1 MTPTLGPAH
10 LTTNVAAQYKANQ
23 SSSHPGWALAVLLGL
38 FSIVYFGSLTSP
50 ALLDDADASHAEA
63 AREMVV
69 RGDYVTLHVNGVR
82 YLEKAPLMYWLVAFG
97 FNTFGVHE
105 LAVRLPSAV
114 AMLLLILLAYR
125 WGRRAFDKRV
135 GIYAALFS
143 CTAIGYYL
151 FSRILIPEAVLS
163 LLIAAAFWFFLTALE
178 PQAKAWR
185 WYAGYACAALAVLA
199 KGLIGLI
206 FIAGTMFVF
215 VVITGDWRR
224 WREFRL
230 LSGTLL
236 FLVIA
241 APWHLLAGFRN
252 HGFFWFYFVNEHFL
266 RFLGKRYPKDYS
278 KLPAYLY
285 WSLHLAWLFPW
296 SMYFP
301 LVVKDGWH
309 NLKGQLRNLDFGART
324 RLLCWLWAGIILAFF
339 SLSTNQ
345 EYYTFP
351 AYFPMILLVALAVST
366 TEIREAAGRR
376 SSWLIG
382 ATALVAA
389 ASVVS
394 GCLLAVGLWS
404 SRQLPFVPDIGTVLA
419 KHDLANDTLSMSHML
434 DLSGESF
441 AALRLP
447 AILAAVAFLLGPI
460 TSLILR
466 WKRRDWAATWTMA
479 ATMTVFLFAAHVA
492 LQRFEPYLSSKPLAE
507 KIALQIQPNDK
518 MMIYGDQSFGTSLL
532 FYLQRQIELVNGKSS
547 TMWFGSTFP
556 DVPRIWLTDAD
567 LLQQW
572 NSPTRIFLF
581 VTTYQKAQVD
591 ALIQSPKYVIAESS
605 GKTIYSNRP

>member
-1 MTPTLGPAH
+1 MAQPNGSHTPRTRWCL
-10 LTTNVAAQYKANQ
+10 V
-23 SSSHPGWALAVLLGL
+23 GL
-38 FSIVYFGSLTSP
+38 FLLFGIAYFGSLTSP

-63 AREMVV
+63 AREMLV
-69 RGDYVTLHVNGVR
+69 RNDYVTLHVNGVR
-82 YLEKAPLMYWLVAFG
+82 YLEKAPLIYWLVAFG
-97 FNTFGVHE
+97 FRVFGVHE
-105 LAVRLPSAV
+105 LAVRLPSAL
-114 AMLLLILLAYR
+114 AMFLLMLLAYR
-125 WGRRAFDKRV
+125 WGRRAFDVRV
-135 GIYAALFS
+135 GVYGALFV

-151 FSRILIPEAVLS
+151 FTRIMIPEALLS

-178 PQAKAWR
+178 PQASAWH
-185 WYAGYACAALAVLA
+185 WYAGYSCAALAVLA

-206 FIAGTMFVF
+206 FIGAALVAF

-230 LSGTLL
+230 LSGTAL
-236 FLVIA
+236 FLLIA

-266 RFLGKRYPKDYS
+266 RFLGRRYPKDYS
-278 KLPAYLY
+278 KLPGYLY

-301 LVVKDGWH
+301 LVLKDGWQQVRNSSK
-309 NLKGQLRNLDFGART
+309 NLNFGART
-324 RLLCWLWAGIILAFF
+324 RLLCWLWAGIILVFF
-339 SLSTNQ
+339 SFSTNQ

-351 AYFPMILLVALAVST
+351 AYFPMTLLLAVAVSST
-366 TEIREAAGRR
+366 EVSEPDGKR
-376 SSWLIG
+376 SGWLIG
-382 ATALVAA
+382 ATALVAIVAVIAGCMLA
-389 ASVVS
+389 A
-394 GCLLAVGLWS
+394 GLWN
-404 SRQLPFVPDIGTVLA
+404 SRNLAFVPDIGTVLA

-447 AILAAVAFLLGPI
+447 AILATIALLLGPI

-466 WKRRDWAATWTMA
+466 IRKKHWNATWVIA
-479 ATMTVFLFAAHVA
+479 VTMTVFLFAAHIA

-507 KIALQIQPNDK
+507 KIAPQLQPNDHV
-518 MMIYGDQSFGTSLL
+518 MIYGDQSFGTSLL
-532 FYLQRQIELVNGKSS
+532 FYLQRPIELVNGKSS

-556 DVPRIWLTDAD
+556 DVPKIWLTDAD

-572 NSPTRIFLF
+572 NSTTRIFLF
-581 VTTYQKAQVD
+581 VTTYQKTQVD